1 LTDRLGPLVR
11 RSVHVGAVVLA
22 AGAAQFVL
30 AMAVVQSQYPGYSLT
45 ANYISDLGNT
55 NNSKLWYVFSA
66 SIIAFGLLTLLGIWL
81 IRSAFREKT
90 SRTLGLGLLMAAAVG
105 AILVGCIP
113 ENVHP
118 GIHQLAAGWTFLA
131 SGLGLTVLTL
141 AMLRDTRWDRL
152 RLYTLLSGLVTLAAI
167 AVTASGRYGALGV
180 GGIERIV
187 VAPVILW
194 SLVAGIHLARIPTYA
209 PTGAAAL

>member
-1 LTDRLGPLVR
+1 VTDRLGPLVR
-11 RSVHVGAVVLA
+11 RSVHVGALLLA
-22 AGAAQFVL
+22 AAAAQFVL

-55 NNSKLWYVFSA
+55 GTSKLWYLFSA
-66 SIIAFGLLTLLGIWL
+66 SIIAFGLLTLLGVWL
-81 IRSAFREKT
+81 IRSAFREKR
-90 SRTLGLGLLMAAAVG
+90 SRTVGLGLLMVAAVG
-105 AILVGCIP
+105 AILVGCFP
-113 ENVHP
+113 ENVHH
-118 GIHQLAAGWTFLA
+118 GIHELAASVTFIA
-131 SGLGLTVLTL
+131 SGLALTVLTF

-152 RLYTLLSGLVTLAAI
+152 RLYTLVSGLVTLAAVVVI
-167 AVTASGRYGALGV
+167 ESGNYGPLGV

-194 SLVAGIHLARIPTYA
+194 SIVAGIHLARIPTYA